1 MAFVWVVVAI
11 AAIVAMMI
19 GSVELFNFVVMRQR
33 RQDPEES
40 PKENPKEKM

>member
-33 RQDPEES
+33 RQDSEESSEES
-40 PKENPKEKM
+40 PKEKS